1 MLESKAS
8 RMVVKKNLKEQAEL
22 TSSPLQVRK
31 PVNA

>member
-8 RMVVKKNLKEQAEL
+8 RMVVNKKLKEQAEEAL
-22 TSSPLQVRK
+22 SPLQVRK